1 MSKVID
7 LNESTKKKKLHK
19 KIVNIIF
26 FIIIVYIIYTIY
38 LVSKN
43 STDSYMIET
52 GEVTLDETA
61 IGYIIRDEQ
70 IVKGENYKNGI
81 YSIVEEGERAA
92 KEQNIYRYY
101 GTNEEKI
108 KQEIA
113 EIDDKIQK
121 ALETQ
126 SDIFPTDIKNI
137 EKQIDE
143 KIKLLESE
151 TDIQKLNEYKKEISE
166 LITKKARIIG
176 ESSPTGSYIKEL
188 TNQREQLENEL
199 LKSSEYIKT
208 PKSGVV
214 SYRVDNLE
222 NVLTPDNF
230 NDLDEDALN
239 KLDLKTGKIVATNN
253 ECAKV
258 IENFGC
264 YIATFS
270 ESEAA
275 KETEIGKNVTLTL
288 SSGSELQ
295 AKVVYVE
302 PKNEDKTLIVL
313 KLDTLTEEMISY
325 RKISF
330 TITWWEASG
339 LKVQTSSVIEESD
352 GLKYVIRKKTGKFT
366 KVLIK
371 VLKKNE
377 KYAIITTYKNEE
389 LKDMGLDQLKN
400 TKISMYDTILMYP
413 DMNKLKLED

>member
-166 LITKKARIIG
+166 LLTKKARIIG

-339 LKVQTSSVIEESD
+339 LKVQTSSVVEESD